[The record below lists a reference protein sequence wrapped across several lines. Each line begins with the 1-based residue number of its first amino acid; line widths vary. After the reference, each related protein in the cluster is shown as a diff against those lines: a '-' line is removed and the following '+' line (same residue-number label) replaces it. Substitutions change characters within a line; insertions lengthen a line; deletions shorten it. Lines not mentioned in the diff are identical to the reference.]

1 MSSIKLSYD
10 LKKLVFSYLETPSA
24 YAIKGEITRILP
36 LIEQNKLT
44 ESQTLW
50 SIRKIYWHETTNIK
64 KYLFYNHNI
73 DQIAYY
79 DLEIALLLHKS
90 GYSYK
95 DTLSEFEKY
104 LRHNSLLDNL
114 KKKLIIKFKFLRWSE
129 EYYKKLFIVSV
140 LLNK

>member
-1 MSSIKLSYD
+1 MSSIKLPYD

-24 YAIKGEITRILP
+24 YAIKGEISRILP

-50 SIRKIYWHETTNIK
+50 SIRKIYWHETNIK

-79 DLEIALLLHKS
+79 DLEIALLLHKN
-90 GYSYK
+90 
-95 DTLSEFEKY
+95 TLSEFEKH

-129 EYYKKLFIVSV
+129 DYYKKLFNVSI

>member
-1 MSSIKLSYD
+1 MPSIKLSYD
-10 LKKLVFSYLETPSA
+10 LKKLVLSYLETPSA

-50 SIRKIYWHETTNIK
+50 SIRKIYWSETNIIK
-64 KYLFYNHNI
+64 NLFYNYNI

-95 DTLSEFEKY
+95 DTLSEFEKH

-129 EYYKKLFIVSV
+129 DYYKKLLCVSV

>member
-1 MSSIKLSYD
+1 MPSIKLSYD
-10 LKKLVFSYLETPSA
+10 LKKLVLSYLETPSA
-24 YAIKGEITRILP
+24 YAIKGEIARILP

-50 SIRKIYWHETTNIK
+50 SIRKIYWSETNIIK
-64 KYLFYNHNI
+64 NLFYNYNI

-95 DTLSEFEKY
+95 DTLSEFEKH

-129 EYYKKLFIVSV
+129 DYYKKLLCVSV

>member
-1 MSSIKLSYD
+1 MSSIKLPYD
-10 LKKLVFSYLETPSA
+10 LKKLVFSYLETPSS
-24 YAIKGEITRILP
+24 YAIKEEITRILP

-44 ESQTLW
+44 DSQTLW
-50 SIRKIYWHETTNIK
+50 SIRKIYWHETNIT
-64 KYLFYNHNI
+64 KYLFKNHNI

-95 DTLSEFEKY
+95 GTLSEFEKY

-114 KKKLIIKFKFLRWSE
+114 KKKLIVKIKFLRWSE
-129 EYYKKLFIVSV
+129 DYYKKLFNVLI

>member
-1 MSSIKLSYD
+1 MSSIKLPYD

-44 ESQTLW
+44 DSQTLW
-50 SIRKIYWHETTNIK
+50 SIRKIYWHETNIT
-64 KYLFYNHNI
+64 KYLFHNFNI

-95 DTLSEFEKY
+95 DSLSEFEKH
-104 LRHNSLLDNL
+104 LRHNLLIDNL

-129 EYYKKLFIVSV
+129 DYYKKLLCVSV

>member
-10 LKKLVFSYLETPSA
+10 LKKLVFSYLETPSS
-24 YAIKGEITRILP
+24 YAIKGEINRILP

-95 DTLSEFEKY
+95 DTLSEFEKH

>member
-1 MSSIKLSYD
+1 MSSIKLPYD

-50 SIRKIYWHETTNIK
+50 SIRKIYWHETNIK

-79 DLEIALLLHKS
+79 DLEIALLLHKN
-90 GYSYK
+90 
-95 DTLSEFEKY
+95 TLSEFEKH

-129 EYYKKLFIVSV
+129 DYYKKLFNVSI

>member
-1 MSSIKLSYD
+1 MSSIKLPYD

-44 ESQTLW
+44 DSQTLW
-50 SIRKIYWHETTNIK
+50 SIRKIYWHETNIT
-64 KYLFYNHNI
+64 KYLFHNFNI

-95 DTLSEFEKY
+95 DTLSEFEKH
-104 LRHNSLLDNL
+104 LRHNLLIDNL
-114 KKKLIIKFKFLRWSE
+114 KKKLIVKFKFLRWSE
-129 EYYKKLFIVSV
+129 DYYKKLFNISI
-140 LLNK
+140 LLNKY

>member
-1 MSSIKLSYD
+1 MSSIKLPYD
-10 LKKLVFSYLETPSA
+10 LKKMIFNKLETPSA

-50 SIRKIYWHETTNIK
+50 SIRKIYWHETNIT
-64 KYLFYNHNI
+64 KYLFHNFNI

-95 DTLSEFEKY
+95 DTLSEFEKH
-104 LRHNSLLDNL
+104 LRHNSLIYNL

-129 EYYKKLFIVSV
+129 DYYKKLFYVSI

>member
-1 MSSIKLSYD
+1 MSSIKLPYD

-24 YAIKGEITRILP
+24 HEIKKEISRILT

-50 SIRKIYWHETTNIK
+50 SIRKIYWHETNIT
-64 KYLFYNHNI
+64 KYLFHNFNI

-95 DTLSEFEKY
+95 DSLSEFEKH
-104 LRHNSLLDNL
+104 LRHNLLIDNL

-129 EYYKKLFIVSV
+129 DYYKKLFNVSI
-140 LLNK
+140 LLNKY

>member
-1 MSSIKLSYD
+1 MSSIKLPYD
-10 LKKLVFSYLETPSA
+10 LKKMIFNKLETPSA

-36 LIEQNKLT
+36 LIDQNKLT

-50 SIRKIYWHETTNIK
+50 SIRKIYWHETNIK

-95 DTLSEFEKY
+95 DTLSEFEKH
-104 LRHNSLLDNL
+104 LRHNLLLDNL

-129 EYYKKLFIVSV
+129 DYYKKLFYVSI

>member
-1 MSSIKLSYD
+1 MSLIKLSYD
-10 LKKLVFSYLETPSA
+10 LKKLVLSYLETPSA
-24 YAIKGEITRILP
+24 YAIKREITRILP

-44 ESQTLW
+44 ETQTLW
-50 SIRKIYWHETTNIK
+50 SIRKIYWHETNII
-64 KYLFYNHNI
+64 KYLFKNHNI

-95 DTLSEFEKY
+95 DTLSEFEKH
-104 LRHNSLLDNL
+104 LRHNSLIDNL

-129 EYYKKLFIVSV
+129 DYYKKLFNVLI

>member
-1 MSSIKLSYD
+1 MPSIKLSYD
-10 LKKLVFSYLETPSA
+10 LKKLVLSYLETPSA

-44 ESQTLW
+44 ESQTLC
-50 SIRKIYWHETTNIK
+50 SIRKIYWSETNIIK
-64 KYLFYNHNI
+64 NLFYNYNI

-95 DTLSEFEKY
+95 DTLSDFEKH

-114 KKKLIIKFKFLRWSE
+114 KKKLINKFKFLRWSE
-129 EYYKKLFIVSV
+129 EYYKKLFIVLV

>member
-24 YAIKGEITRILP
+24 YAIKREITRILP

-50 SIRKIYWHETTNIK
+50 SIRKIYWHETNII
-64 KYLFYNHNI
+64 KYLFKNHNI

-95 DTLSEFEKY
+95 DCLSEFEKH
-104 LRHNSLLDNL
+104 LRHNSLIDNL

-129 EYYKKLFIVSV
+129 EYYKKLFIVLV

>member
-10 LKKLVFSYLETPSA
+10 LKKLVLSYLETPSA
-24 YAIKGEITRILP
+24 YAIKGESARILP

-95 DTLSEFEKY
+95 DTLSDFEKH

-129 EYYKKLFIVSV
+129 DYYKKLLCVSV

>member
-24 YAIKGEITRILP
+24 YAIKGEIARILP
-36 LIEQNKLT
+36 LIEENKLT

-50 SIRKIYWHETTNIK
+50 SIRKIYWHETNIK

-95 DTLSEFEKY
+95 DTLSEFEKH
-104 LRHNSLLDNL
+104 LRHNLLLDNL

-129 EYYKKLFIVSV
+129 DYYKKLLCVSV

>member
-1 MSSIKLSYD
+1 MSSINLPYD
-10 LKKLVFSYLETPSA
+10 LKKQVFSYLETPSA
-24 YAIKGEITRILP
+24 YAIKGEIIRILP

-50 SIRKIYWHETTNIK
+50 SIRKIYWHETNIK
-64 KYLFYNHNI
+64 KYLFNNFNI

-79 DLEIALLLHKS
+79 DLEIALLLHKN
-90 GYSYK
+90 
-95 DTLSEFEKY
+95 TLSEFEKH

-129 EYYKKLFIVSV
+129 DYYKKLFNVSI